1 MDSRICSGK
10 LNLDGRLAA
19 GCEGYEQDVFTLP
32 EGKQR
37 KELCGYLSIYA
48 VAFLLPS
55 GHELV
60 NDFLESPVAN
70 NMSSARKVSEQEGT
84 GASVAG
90 REPTRSLRHQ
100 VWSYVSRSPLQ
111 SLWNLEGVPARVVA
125 KNTWNAMFADNLLG
139 RSAELGF
146 YFLFAL
152 FPTLFTAC
160 SVLGL
165 AARSAAHI
173 YENLLQYLS
182 IVVPPT
188 ALGTV
193 LEAFNQTTA
202 AASSGKLTFGLV
214 AALWSASVGFVAIQD
229 SLNVVYRVKESRP
242 YWKARLSA
250 IGITFILSI
259 VITLMLA
266 SLLAADLIARLAH
279 RHIYHRFL
287 AVMAAGSLRT
297 IGWLAATA
305 FLSFLFALIYYFG
318 PDVKVSQWRW
328 LTPGSAL
335 GMLGW
340 LVASLGLRAYVHYFN
355 NYSATY
361 GSLGTVIILLT
372 WFYLSGLMLL
382 LGGEINSEIEAAV
395 QEKKLAAA
403 GALRP
408 EIVSTPV
415 VTTPSAS

>member
-1 MDSRICSGK
+1 MPKAPK
-10 LNLDGRLAA
+10 LVKPGSPN
-19 GCEGYEQDVFTLP
+19 E
-32 EGKQR
+32 
-37 KELCGYLSIYA
+37 
-48 VAFLLPS
+48 PS
-55 GHELV
+55 PS
-60 NDFLESPVAN
+60 FS
-70 NMSSARKVSEQEGT
+70 QY
-84 GASVAG
+84 
-90 REPTRSLRHQ
+90 
-100 VWSYVSRSPLQ
+100 VWNYVSHSPLQ
-111 SLWNLEGVPARVVA
+111 SLWNLQGVPAKVVA
-125 KNTWNAMFADNLLG
+125 KNTWNAIFDDNLLG

-165 AARSAAHI
+165 AARSAFDI
-173 YENLLQYLS
+173 YEKLLQYLS

-214 AALWSASVGFVAIQD
+214 AALWSASVGFVAIQE
-229 SLNVVYRVKESRP
+229 SLNIVYRVKETRP

-250 IGITFILSI
+250 IGITFVLSV

-266 SLLAADLIARLAH
+266 SLLAADFLARLAH
-279 RHIYHRFL
+279 LHIYHHL
-287 AVMAAGSLRT
+287 VAVLAAGSLRT
-297 IGWLAATA
+297 IGWLVATG
-305 FLSFLFALIYYFG
+305 FLSLLFAIIYYFG
-318 PDVKVSQWRW
+318 PDLKVKQWRW

-335 GMLGW
+335 GIVGW
-340 LVASLGLRAYVHYFN
+340 LVTSLGLRLYVHYFN

-382 LGGEINSEIEAAV
+382 AGGEVNSEIEAAV
-395 QEKKLAAA
+395 HEKNLAAA
-403 GALRP
+403 QAFRP
-408 EIVSTPV
+408 GIV
-415 VTTPSAS
+415 TPSAS

>member
-1 MDSRICSGK
+1 MPKAPK
-10 LNLDGRLAA
+10 LVKPGSPN
-19 GCEGYEQDVFTLP
+19 E
-32 EGKQR
+32 
-37 KELCGYLSIYA
+37 
-48 VAFLLPS
+48 PS
-55 GHELV
+55 PS
-60 NDFLESPVAN
+60 FP
-70 NMSSARKVSEQEGT
+70 QY
-84 GASVAG
+84 
-90 REPTRSLRHQ
+90 
-100 VWSYVSRSPLQ
+100 VWNYVSHSPLQ
-111 SLWNLEGVPARVVA
+111 SLWNLQGVPAKVVA
-125 KNTWNAMFADNLLG
+125 KNTWNAIFDDNLLG

-165 AARSAAHI
+165 AARSAFDI
-173 YENLLQYLS
+173 YEKLLQYLS

-214 AALWSASVGFVAIQD
+214 AALWSASVGFVAIQE
-229 SLNVVYRVKESRP
+229 SLNIVYRVKETRP

-250 IGITFILSI
+250 IGITFVLSV

-266 SLLAADLIARLAH
+266 SLLAADFLARLAH
-279 RHIYHRFL
+279 LHIYHHL
-287 AVMAAGSLRT
+287 VAVLAAGSLRT
-297 IGWLAATA
+297 IGWLVATG
-305 FLSFLFALIYYFG
+305 FLSLLFAIIYYFG
-318 PDVKVSQWRW
+318 PDLKVKQWRW

-335 GMLGW
+335 GIVGW
-340 LVASLGLRAYVHYFN
+340 LVTSLGLRLYVHYFN

-382 LGGEINSEIEAAV
+382 AGGEVNSEIEAAV
-395 QEKKLAAA
+395 HEKNLAAA
-403 GALRP
+403 QAFRP
-408 EIVSTPV
+408 GIV
-415 VTTPSAS
+415 TPSAS